1 MDQLDGARVLLV
13 DASALARKDLSR
25 QLDVAGAEVTAV
37 ACAGDALAALTRGPF
52 DVLVS
57 DLRLPGTD
65 GYSLIRSV
73 RAGEGPNKGIAAVAI
88 TASADDESRRMALEA
103 GFDDFLPRL
112 VSALLVPAVA
122 RLRER

>member
-1 MDQLDGARVLLV
+1 VDQLDGTRVLLV
-13 DASALARKDLSR
+13 DASALAREDLAR
-25 QLDVAGAEVTAV
+25 QLDVAGADVTAV
-37 ACAGDALAALTRGPF
+37 ATAGDALAALTQGPF